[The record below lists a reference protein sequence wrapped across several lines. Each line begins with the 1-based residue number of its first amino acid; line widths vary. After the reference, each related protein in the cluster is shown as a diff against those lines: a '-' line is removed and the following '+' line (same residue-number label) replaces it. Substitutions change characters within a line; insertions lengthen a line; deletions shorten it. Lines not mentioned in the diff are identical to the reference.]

1 MNEFAAQAK
10 RLGQVAGLERLQAK
24 QGIDVQLDDGVGIGL
39 GNLLDVDAALAA
51 GHDERL
57 GGFAVEQHGKVKF
70 VNDLLAAGN
79 KEGVNLAPSLAGLL
93 GDDGVAEHGLGFFVD
108 VVGRLAEVHAALEAV
123 LEHALAPA
131 AGVNLDLEHDHF
143 LAGGEEPLGDGARLD
158 GSRTGL
164 PPRDF
169 DPVAREQLLGLVF
182 VKVHFSQSPKRRSE
196 WLRPSGWGIKRIE

>member
-1 MNEFAAQAK
+1 M
-10 RLGQVAGLERLQAK
+10 ERLQAK

-51 GHDERL
+51 DHDERL

-70 VNDLLAAGN
+70 VNDLLAAGD
-79 KEGVNLAPSLAGLL
+79 EQGVDLASGLAGLL

-131 AGVNLDLEHDHF
+131 ARVDLDLEYDHF
-143 LAGGEEPLGDGARLD
+143 LAGGEEALGDG
-158 GSRTGL
+158 
-164 PPRDF
+164 
-169 DPVAREQLLGLVF
+169 
-182 VKVHFSQSPKRRSE
+182 
-196 WLRPSGWGIKRIE
+196 LRASSAVVQG